1 MIIIPTPVRTT
12 GVTLQG
18 APIMSRS
25 LEKLAILLVE
35 DHRQLA
41 QTVVEYLEE
50 LGATAD
56 YAGDASLARELLREH
71 HYDLILLDVMLPGED
86 GYSLCRYLRHDLT
99 LDTPVIFLT
108 ARDHLDDKLEGF
120 SKGADDYLVKPFAL
134 PELSA
139 RIQALV
145 RRERREVA
153 PHVLSVADLE
163 LDPARQEVRRD
174 GKVLK
179 LSPTA
184 FRILRILM
192 RETPKVVSREQ
203 LEHELWGDLVPDSD
217 ALRSHLYNLRKVI
230 DKPFDVAL
238 LETLPGVGFSIRNPA
253 A

>member
-1 MIIIPTPVRTT
+1 MTRP
-12 GVTLQG
+12 
-18 APIMSRS
+18 

-50 LGATAD
+50 LGASAD
-56 YAGDASLARELLREH
+56 YAGDGGLARELLREH
-71 HYDLILLDVMLPGED
+71 HYDLILLDIMLPGED
-86 GYSLCRYLRHDLT
+86 GYSLCQYLRNDLT

-108 ARDHLDDKLEGF
+108 ARDQLDDKLEGF
-120 SKGADDYLVKPFAL
+120 SRGGDDYLIKPFAL

-153 PHVLSVADLE
+153 PHILAVADLE

-174 GKVLK
+174 GQVLK

-203 LEHELWGDLVPDSD
+203 LEQELWGDLVPDSD
-217 ALRSHLYNLRKVI
+217 ALRSHLYNLRKAV
-230 DKPFDVAL
+230 DKPFDVHL
-238 LETLPGVGFSIRNPA
+238 LETMPGVGFCIRQPA
-253 A
+253 